1 MYLVAMLP
9 IGLVHYGLHGK
20 EGKSCA
26 QLCIPTLGE
35 GDWIA
40 RKDSGD
46 PGGSKHVCK
55 DPGTVSHILPL
66 DSTIRKER

>member
-40 RKDSGD
+40 RKDSGALGEASMCVRI
-46 PGGSKHVCK
+46 PAQ
-55 DPGTVSHILPL
+55 
-66 DSTIRKER
+66 